1 MSDTLYK
8 MIGILSIILSIFFLL
23 GALYLSA
30 EVVSMLANRLCLVI
44 GLILLASGI
53 VFYKVLKN

>member
-1 MSDTLYK
+1 MSDTQYK
-8 MIGILSIILSIFFLL
+8 MIGIFSIFLSIFLLL

-30 EVVSMLANRLCLVI
+30 EVVNVLISRLCLII
-44 GLILLASGI
+44 GLVLLAGGI